1 MSTNAMGATPAQYL
15 DTGAVE
21 EEAPSEMPATEV
33 TWQRD
38 IGSDPDLWLY
48 RDRTMAML
56 KTYLR
61 YSIEVGRLPSVLG
74 RELFRAR
81 LTSYRVATFEDA
93 VIFVHDVESA
103 IERLTQFHQQL
114 IGLIVLQDCTQA
126 EAADMLR
133 CTRRT
138 VVREFPEAL
147 DFLSQI
153 FLDGQ
158 LLTRLP
164 TPPVEKTCQEGE
176 STHFLLSDCKQAE

>member
-1 MSTNAMGATPAQYL
+1 MNTNAMDATPAQYL
-15 DTGAVE
+15 DTGTVE
-21 EEAPSEMPATEV
+21 EKVQAEMPAAELG
-33 TWQRD
+33 WQCD
-38 IGSDPDLWLY
+38 IGNDPDLWLY
-48 RDRTMAML
+48 RDRTIAML

-103 IERLTQFHQQL
+103 IDRLNQFHQQL

-153 FLDGQ
+153 FLDGK

-164 TPPVEKTCQEGE
+164 TPLWKKLVKRGKAPIFC
-176 STHFLLSDCKQAE
+176 